1 MYAIIKTGGKQV
13 KVNAG
18 EKIKVEKLPGEVGTP
33 ITFHSVLFIGGTDTP
48 KFGNPIV
55 QGAKVTG
62 TITKQDKAKKI
73 LVFKRTRRT
82 GYRKTYGHRQ
92 PFTEIEIKE
101 IA

>member
-33 ITFHSVLFIGGTDTP
+33 ITFNAVLFIGGTDTP

-73 LVFKRTRRT
+73 LVFKKTRRT
-82 GYRKTYGHRQ
+82 GFRKTYGHRQ